1 MITDTSTTVPYV
13 GFLSASLSISMTM
26 LGDKGGVVRRSSG
39 GPQQPLRTQHRS
51 ITMGHI
57 YMPKSTTHGI
67 REGATQTPHTNSTC
81 RTSIHRH
88 PPLQN
93 QRERTHRCDREAS
106 YIGESYRIDRTAR
119 KSTPTTISLLGRCHC
134 KASIPV
140 VGDKYF
146 RCPFPI
152 HSD

>member
-67 REGATQTPHTNSTC
+67 REGATQTPTQTAHVARPSTDTLLSKTNGKEHTDA
-81 RTSIHRH
+81 IV
-88 PPLQN
+88 
-93 QRERTHRCDREAS
+93 
-106 YIGESYRIDRTAR
+106 
-119 KSTPTTISLLGRCHC
+119 KLLTYA
-134 KASIPV
+134 KAT
-140 VGDKYF
+140 GLTEQQ
-146 RCPFPI
+146 
-152 HSD
+152 